1 MSALYIIHVTCAVL
15 SVAGFA
21 LRGYWLLQASPLAG
35 HRMTRTLPHVIDT
48 LLLFSAVAM
57 LVSWRLSPMGTPWL
71 LAKICALLL
80 YIALGMLAFRFAR
93 SQRTR
98 LVAWLMALVTAAY
111 IVSVA
116 LSKNPWGFW
125 AALAS

>member
-1 MSALYIIHVTCAVL
+1 
-15 SVAGFA
+15 
-21 LRGYWLLQASPLAG
+21 
-35 HRMTRTLPHVIDT
+35 MTRTLPHVIDT
-48 LLLFSAVAM
+48 LLLVSAVAM
-57 LVSWRLSPMGTPWL
+57 LVNWRLSPIGAPWL

-93 SQRTR
+93 SQRMR

-125 AALAS
+125 AALAI